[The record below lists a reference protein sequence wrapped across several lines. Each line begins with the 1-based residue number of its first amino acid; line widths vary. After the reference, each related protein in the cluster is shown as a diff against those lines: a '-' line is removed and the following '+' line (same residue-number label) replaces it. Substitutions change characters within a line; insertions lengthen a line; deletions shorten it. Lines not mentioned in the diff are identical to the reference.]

1 MNMREVVSEVS
12 ISTGMTQRDVQ
23 KVLDAFFQEI
33 TYQVTDSGNRL
44 TIRGFGVF
52 SRRVQK
58 ARKGKLHGQEV
69 QIPEKRCLHF
79 RPYGGQR
86 VAV

>member
-1 MNMREVVSEVS
+1 MNVREVISEVA

-23 KVLDAFFQEI
+23 KVLDAFFQEVA
-33 TYQVTDSGNRL
+33 YQVTENGNRL

-52 SRRVQK
+52 SQRVQK
-58 ARKGKLHGQEV
+58 ARKGKLCGLEV
-69 QIPEKRCLHF
+69 QIPEKRRLHF
-79 RPYGGQR
+79 RPYGDQR